1 MKKFMALLIPAV
13 IVVVSIKGME
23 ALPADQRRSNEA
35 SRASSSLDWLNPFTW
50 FSGERRERRNNEEPR
65 VSVIQQHSEYPQKI
79 RRRLGVN
86 DKLVFA
92 AYEERPE
99 DAKDHYA
106 KAMFSTSVSSKQK
119 ATIMQG
125 QEGGGECV
133 CRCDCCDCC
142 PCNEDLDYYYTE

>member
-50 FSGERRERRNNEEPR
+50 FSSGERQRRINEETR
-65 VSVIQQHSEYPQKI
+65 ASVIQQQLEYPQKI
-79 RRRLGVN
+79 RRRLGMN

-92 AYEERPE
+92 SHGERP
-99 DAKDHYA
+99 K
-106 KAMFSTSVSSKQK
+106 KALFSMSVSPKQK
-119 ATIMQG
+119 AIMQG
-125 QEGGGECV
+125 QDGGDRECV
-133 CRCDCCDCC
+133 CRCDCCHCC
-142 PCNEDLDYYYTE
+142 PCKEDLDYYYTE

>member
-65 VSVIQQHSEYPQKI
+65 VSVIQQHSEKT

-106 KAMFSTSVSSKQK
+106 KAKFSTSVSSKQK
-119 ATIMQG
+119 ATIMQ
-125 QEGGGECV
+125 
-133 CRCDCCDCC
+133 
-142 PCNEDLDYYYTE
+142 